1 MMQPDPS
8 GPQLAEA
15 PPGLAGGRHLKRSTV
30 ETFLD
35 DNADFLEDYIQ
46 RKVNRRQLEQWL
58 FRSNRMRA
66 GSEQFTASQ
75 LRDQPYLRGQHSL
88 QAPSSPSSRQRSRS
102 FTPLRKL
109 SATKFEESGLA
120 TPILNRDVDG
130 QVSFLRTQRNIEQ
143 KEYSSAPSNSAAASP
158 DHQDHSGQQQQCLI
172 SLVEDI
178 VRETEEAGI
187 ARRLSSGMKKA
198 IHTPVESVK
207 VLLTK
212 KSSAYSGVM
221 YDLDNYH
228 VFTKHASATADPLM
242 TAAMTSKQ
250 ACNVIC
256 NRGGPFCPKN
266 NSSAQA
272 VVIRKCYP
280 FIFLLL
286 GSYHRAARD
295 FRRG

>member
-8 GPQLAEA
+8 GPPLADA
-15 PPGLAGGRHLKRSTV
+15 PPGLGGGRHLKRSTV

-75 LRDQPYLRGQHSL
+75 GRDQPYLRSQHSL

-250 ACNVIC
+250 VIYAAA
-256 NRGGPFCPKN
+256 R
-266 NSSAQA
+266 SAQKTA
-272 VVIRKCYP
+272 SP
-280 FIFLLL
+280 P
-286 GSYHRAARD
+286 GQ
-295 FRRG
+295 